1 MNSIPKIDVRK
12 YHDKRVSI
20 VDQHIYAILRQKP
33 LLDRTI
39 LLVKDMVQQDTNDR
53 NVEYESVE
61 QDI

>member
-39 LLVKDMVQQDTNDR
+39 LLVKDMV
-53 NVEYESVE
+53 
-61 QDI
+61 